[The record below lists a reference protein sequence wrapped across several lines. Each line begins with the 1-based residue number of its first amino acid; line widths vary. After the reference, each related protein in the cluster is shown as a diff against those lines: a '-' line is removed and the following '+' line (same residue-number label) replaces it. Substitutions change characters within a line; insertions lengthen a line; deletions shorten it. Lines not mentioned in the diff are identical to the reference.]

1 MQIFVNILGSNKT
14 IILNVNKTDS
24 IKDVKGKIK
33 AKEGIPDD
41 LNRLWFSGKWLQEDR
56 TLLDYNIKTEA
67 TIFLAINLRGGNR
80 IVIFLRTLSGKEIPL
95 QVPSTET
102 VYNVKK
108 FIQKITEFPI
118 DTLRLIFAGKQLEDG
133 HTLSDYHIENESI
146 LGLILRLQGGGG
158 VTLIVKFFKTITIQF
173 RESPITVR
181 HVKQRIEELEE
192 YPPTMQQLSL
202 EGKVL
207 HDDFTIDREYELV
220 LEIVTPERK

>member
-1 MQIFVNILGSNKT
+1 MNIIGSNKT

-41 LNRLWFSGKWLQEDR
+41 LNRLWFSGKWLEEDR
-56 TLLDYNIKTEA
+56 TLLDYNINAET

-80 IVIFLRTLSGKEIPL
+80 IVIFIRTLTGKEIPL
-95 QVPSTET
+95 QVPSMET
-102 VYNVKK
+102 VENVKT
-108 FIQKITEFPI
+108 FIQKIEELPV
-118 DTLRLIFAGKQLEDG
+118 DTQRLIFANKNLEDD
-133 HTLSDYHIENESI
+133 HTLSDYHIENGSI
-146 LGLILRLQGGGG
+146 ISLILRLRGG

-192 YPPTMQQLSL
+192 YPPTMQQLSVA
-202 EGKVL
+202 GRVL
-207 HDDFTIDREYELV
+207 PDDFIIENLELV
-220 LEIVTPERK
+220 LEIVTPGGK